1 MSQINIDFGIDE
13 SGNSVLVGIYNYN
26 MVFNDSGNQ
35 PTEWYFMGSTD
46 DASASSWETIEYRN
60 NVGSSL
66 LGGMNLSYLVT
77 TTSTE
82 TYVAQGDVSLEDRDT
97 SIYIEEDQFTLS
109 KEFPSYRSVPEY
121 KCFRFVFTGGESA
134 DAIALSE
141 IRLIEGTT
149 EDNDI
154 GLFEPDTL
162 WGYSPSGT
170 GAYRVAMN
178 NHKNWIDTYNSGKIS
193 STDNIYST
201 YQNSIGNW
209 NENQQTQIF
218 IIFKEAITLRRYQFV
233 FTDITT
239 RPTSWVVYA
248 TNNDSAIPT
257 GRVSGDAI
265 SIKMTN
271 DLIVSSFSSY
281 EQIDVQTDTTY
292 EVAEDYTTDFG
303 ENISAYTSGSNI
315 MTNSYAIDY
324 ETQYLKRVNE
334 ETEAI
339 EIKVTSAVPI
349 RSYDMNDVD
358 LSLIHI

>member
-1 MSQINIDFGIDE
+1 M
-13 SGNSVLVGIYNYN
+13 
-26 MVFNDSGNQ
+26 
-35 PTEWYFMGSTD
+35 
-46 DASASSWETIEYRN
+46 
-60 NVGSSL
+60 
-66 LGGMNLSYLVT
+66 
-77 TTSTE
+77 
-82 TYVAQGDVSLEDRDT
+82 
-97 SIYIEEDQFTLS
+97 
-109 KEFPSYRSVPEY
+109 
-121 KCFRFVFTGGESA
+121 
-134 DAIALSE
+134 SE

-315 MTNSYAIDY
+315 MTNSYAID
-324 ETQYLKRVNE
+324 
-334 ETEAI
+334 
-339 EIKVTSAVPI
+339 
-349 RSYDMNDVD
+349 